1 MDHPPG
7 GWDWLHRIRGAP
19 PPHEQRFP
27 SPPRTPP
34 EKRIEVI
41 DFHINWELLEF
52 VRAGYVTKENLGEL
66 VTVSGWFER
75 ARMERVHEVLGRS
88 GTGRQTFEL
97 MRDLIGMIMER
108 IEGNGVDKGKYIR
121 IYPFSFAFLVE

>member
-1 MDHPPG
+1 M
-7 GWDWLHRIRGAP
+7 
-19 PPHEQRFP
+19 
-27 SPPRTPP
+27 
-34 EKRIEVI
+34 
-41 DFHINWELLEF
+41 
-52 VRAGYVTKENLGEL
+52 RAGYVTKENLGEL